1 MSPGLRAHRMDAQ
14 TLWNCHSDL
23 SEHFEVLCLALS
35 SLIYA
40 DGASLITIFLYM
52 VAELSALQ
60 QIINAL
66 TGLDGLPA
74 LIVQCAVTT
83 IYTCAYLTIW
93 R

>member
-1 MSPGLRAHRMDAQ
+1 
-14 TLWNCHSDL
+14 
-23 SEHFEVLCLALS
+23 
-35 SLIYA
+35 
-40 DGASLITIFLYM
+40 M

-74 LIVQCAVTT
+74 LIVEAVVTA
-83 IYTCAYLTIW
+83 IYTGKSQNHNSQLSTNYDSLGGVSYLIHY